1 MRNRSLRLLVSA
13 ALFAALTAVFTAFV
27 KIPIGTSGGG
37 YLHFGD
43 SLIYL
48 AASLLP
54 FPYCMGAAAIGGAF
68 ADVMAG
74 AAAWALPTAVI
85 KACNTIPFVL
95 MRRFGRAKEE
105 QILTKGI
112 ALMPVLSG
120 GITIGGY
127 FVAESLL
134 YGVEAATVSLPF
146 SVIQA
151 VGSAVL
157 FYLAAFALDRVSFQ
171 RFMKG

>member
-48 AASLLP
+48 ASCLLP
-54 FPYCMGAAAIGGAF
+54 FPYCMGAAAIGGAL

-85 KACNTIPFVL
+85 KACNTVPFL
-95 MRRFGRAKEE
+95 LLRRLGPKEGR
-105 QILTKGI
+105 ILTKGT

-120 GITIGGY
+120 GITLGGY